1 MNYSTN
7 KIGPGGGPLDAQLRP
22 LTDPN
27 WSRLNS
33 PLSVRR
39 FVDEFGKESP
49 GAAMKFA
56 ADLLLA
62 AYGHRPG
69 QDSLPIEVE
78 KLCQLCGADL
88 KGVKPKART
97 SSAYS
102 MKNDR
107 PRSGHTGKLYLDRS
121 KASIK
126 IPDDVDHS
134 TARLSVA
141 HELGHLLIHRRGSE
155 YDEATMRLG
164 SSPEEEALAEYCARL
179 LLMPSACWLP
189 QATGSNLAEYAIERA
204 SQMRVTIHSA
214 VTRFGDPDVTSV
226 RVRGAILWRMNP
238 AISAFEQIEARL
250 TPQWHLCPG
259 AFVPVRKSKARAGS
273 VVAQLADAGRPA
285 GQSRLEQVE
294 IGSFV
299 GYFRVDAFAWGS
311 VQDGTRVVLSL
322 FMEP

>member
-1 MNYSTN
+1 MNYWNDKMNSN
-7 KIGPGGGPLDAQLRP
+7 GGSLDAQLRS
-22 LTDPN
+22 LTDPS
-27 WSRLNS
+27 WSRLDS

-62 AYGHRPG
+62 AYGHDRHG
-69 QDSLPIEVE
+69 LPIEVE
-78 KLCQLCGADL
+78 KLCQLCGAEL

-107 PRSGHTGKLYLDRS
+107 PRSGHTGKLYLDRT

-126 IPDDVDHS
+126 IPHDVDHS
-134 TARLSVA
+134 MARLSVA

-179 LLMPSACWLP
+179 LLMPTGHWLP
-189 QATGSNLAEYAIERA
+189 QAIGSNLAEYAIERA
-204 SQMRVTIHSA
+204 SQMRVTLHSA
-214 VTRFGDPDVTSV
+214 VTRFGDPDVTPV
-226 RVRGAILWRMNP
+226 KVRGAILWRMNP
-238 AISAFEQIEARL
+238 VISALEPMGARL

-273 VVAQLADAGRPA
+273 VVAELADAGRPA
-285 GQSRLEQVE
+285 GESRLEQVE
-294 IGSFV
+294 IGSFI

-311 VQDGTRVVLSL
+311 VQEGTRVVLSL
-322 FMEP
+322 FVEP